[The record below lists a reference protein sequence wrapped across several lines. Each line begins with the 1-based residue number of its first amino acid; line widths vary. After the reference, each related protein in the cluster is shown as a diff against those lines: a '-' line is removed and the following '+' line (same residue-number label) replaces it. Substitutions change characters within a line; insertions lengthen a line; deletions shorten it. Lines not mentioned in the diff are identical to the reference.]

1 MGLGFSEIVVI
12 LIVIVI
18 LFFGAKKIPELVK
31 AIARAGHEY
40 KKAKEMLKKESDEIA
55 KAESEK
61 PQSENKQQVT
71 DVKTEEKTD
80 K

>member
-1 MGLGFSEIVVI
+1 M
-12 LIVIVI
+12 VI

-40 KKAKEMLKKESDEIA
+40 KKAKEMLKQESDEIA
-55 KAESEK
+55 QAESTDTE
-61 PQSENKQQVT
+61 KQQPANI
-71 DVKTEEKTD
+71 KSEEKTY

>member
-55 KAESEK
+55 KAESGDTTAE
-61 PQSENKQQVT
+61 KQQIT
-71 DVKTEEKTD
+71 DTKSEEKTD

>member
-55 KAESEK
+55 NAESAKAETE
-61 PQSENKQQVT
+61 KQQSA
-71 DVKTEEKTD
+71 DIKAEEKTD

>member
-40 KKAKEMLKKESDEIA
+40 KKARDLR
-55 KAESEK
+55 
-61 PQSENKQQVT
+61 QT
-71 DVKTEEKTD
+71 
-80 K
+80 

>member
-55 KAESEK
+55 KAESNNTDTE
-61 PQSENKQQVT
+61 KQQPA
-71 DVKTEEKTD
+71 DIKSEEKTD

>member
-40 KKAKEMLKKESDEIA
+40 KKAKEMLKKESDDIIKEEA
-55 KAESEK
+55 DKTESEK
-61 PQSENKQQVT
+61 
-71 DVKTEEKTD
+71 
-80 K
+80 

>member
-40 KKAKEMLKKESDEIA
+40 KKAKEMLKKESDEIMSSE
-55 KAESEK
+55 AEK
-61 PQSENKQQVT
+61 TQTDNKQQAI
-71 DVKTEEKTD
+71 DVKAEEKTD

>member
-40 KKAKEMLKKESDEIA
+40 KKAKEMLIKESDELSN
-55 KAESEK
+55 AESTDTE
-61 PQSENKQQVT
+61 KQQPA
-71 DVKTEEKTD
+71 DIKSEEKTD

>member
-55 KAESEK
+55 NAESAKAETE
-61 PQSENKQQVT
+61 KQQST
-71 DVKTEEKTD
+71 DIKAEEKTD

>member
-55 KAESEK
+55 KAESGDTTA
-61 PQSENKQQVT
+61 QKQQSA
-71 DVKTEEKTD
+71 DIKSEEKTD

>member
-55 KAESEK
+55 KAESGDTT
-61 PQSENKQQVT
+61 SEKQQIT
-71 DVKTEEKTD
+71 DIKSEEKTD

>member
-55 KAESEK
+55 KAESDNTGTE
-61 PQSENKQQVT
+61 KQQSA
-71 DVKTEEKTD
+71 DIKSEEKTD

>member
-55 KAESEK
+55 NAESNKAETE
-61 PQSENKQQVT
+61 KQQST
-71 DVKTEEKTD
+71 DIKAEEKTD